1 MFVLASGAMTK
12 LSWTSVSTAVTV
24 NATVCATP
32 PSVHDIVYVAD
43 EPDVARMGSML
54 NIPSRMEGPEQKTII
69 GKPEITVSAKGIQN
83 GTSVYL
89 NDGADFGPDTKLVA
103 SKMKEFQQMMPNLMN
118 SILPVAT
125 SISEQLTTDL
135 SDIKKA
141 LSVIYRKQ
149 LELEKAINALQR
161 QGT

>member
-1 MFVLASGAMTK
+1 MSNEK
-12 LSWTSVSTAVTV
+12 STEMNET
-24 NATVCATP
+24 
-32 PSVHDIVYVAD
+32 
-43 EPDVARMGSML
+43 ERK
-54 NIPSRMEGPEQKTII
+54 E
-69 GKPEITVSAKGIQN
+69 
-83 GTSVYL
+83 
-89 NDGADFGPDTKLVA
+89 LVA

-161 QGT
+161 PGT

>member
-1 MFVLASGAMTK
+1 MSEK
-12 LSWTSVSTAVTV
+12 LENET
-24 NATVCATP
+24 
-32 PSVHDIVYVAD
+32 
-43 EPDVARMGSML
+43 ERK
-54 NIPSRMEGPEQKTII
+54 E
-69 GKPEITVSAKGIQN
+69 
-83 GTSVYL
+83 
-89 NDGADFGPDTKLVA
+89 LVA

-141 LSVIYRKQ
+141 LSAIYRKQ

-161 QGT
+161 

>member
-1 MFVLASGAMTK
+1 MSNEM
-12 LSWTSVSTAVTV
+12 S
-24 NATVCATP
+24 
-32 PSVHDIVYVAD
+32 
-43 EPDVARMGSML
+43 E
-54 NIPSRMEGPEQKTII
+54 
-69 GKPEITVSAKGIQN
+69 KPEMSEAERKE
-83 GTSVYL
+83 
-89 NDGADFGPDTKLVA
+89 LVA

-149 LELEKAINALQR
+149 LELEKAIDALQR

>member
-1 MFVLASGAMTK
+1 MSNEKSNEKSEKSEMNETERK
-12 LSWTSVSTAVTV
+12 
-24 NATVCATP
+24 
-32 PSVHDIVYVAD
+32 
-43 EPDVARMGSML
+43 E
-54 NIPSRMEGPEQKTII
+54 
-69 GKPEITVSAKGIQN
+69 
-83 GTSVYL
+83 
-89 NDGADFGPDTKLVA
+89 LVA

-149 LELEKAINALQR
+149 LELEKAVNALQR
-161 QGT
+161 

>member
-1 MFVLASGAMTK
+1 MSNEK
-12 LSWTSVSTAVTV
+12 S
-24 NATVCATP
+24 
-32 PSVHDIVYVAD
+32 D
-43 EPDVARMGSML
+43 E
-54 NIPSRMEGPEQKTII
+54 
-69 GKPEITVSAKGIQN
+69 KPVMNETERKE
-83 GTSVYL
+83 
-89 NDGADFGPDTKLVA
+89 LVA

>member
-1 MFVLASGAMTK
+1 MSNEM
-12 LSWTSVSTAVTV
+12 S
-24 NATVCATP
+24 N
-32 PSVHDIVYVAD
+32 
-43 EPDVARMGSML
+43 E
-54 NIPSRMEGPEQKTII
+54 
-69 GKPEITVSAKGIQN
+69 KPEMNETERKE
-83 GTSVYL
+83 
-89 NDGADFGPDTKLVA
+89 LVA
-103 SKMKEFQQMMPNLMN
+103 AKMKEFQQMMPNLMN

>member
-1 MFVLASGAMTK
+1 MS
-12 LSWTSVSTAVTV
+12 
-24 NATVCATP
+24 N
-32 PSVHDIVYVAD
+32 
-43 EPDVARMGSML
+43 E
-54 NIPSRMEGPEQKTII
+54 
-69 GKPEITVSAKGIQN
+69 KPEMNETERKE
-83 GTSVYL
+83 
-89 NDGADFGPDTKLVA
+89 LVA

>member
-1 MFVLASGAMTK
+1 MS
-12 LSWTSVSTAVTV
+12 
-24 NATVCATP
+24 N
-32 PSVHDIVYVAD
+32 
-43 EPDVARMGSML
+43 E
-54 NIPSRMEGPEQKTII
+54 
-69 GKPEITVSAKGIQN
+69 KPEMNEIERKE
-83 GTSVYL
+83 
-89 NDGADFGPDTKLVA
+89 LVA

>member
-1 MFVLASGAMTK
+1 MS
-12 LSWTSVSTAVTV
+12 
-24 NATVCATP
+24 N
-32 PSVHDIVYVAD
+32 
-43 EPDVARMGSML
+43 E
-54 NIPSRMEGPEQKTII
+54 
-69 GKPEITVSAKGIQN
+69 KPEMNEIERKE
-83 GTSVYL
+83 
-89 NDGADFGPDTKLVA
+89 LVA

-118 SILPVAT
+118 SILPLAT

>member
-1 MFVLASGAMTK
+1 MSEK
-12 LSWTSVSTAVTV
+12 LEMNET
-24 NATVCATP
+24 
-32 PSVHDIVYVAD
+32 
-43 EPDVARMGSML
+43 ERK
-54 NIPSRMEGPEQKTII
+54 E
-69 GKPEITVSAKGIQN
+69 
-83 GTSVYL
+83 
-89 NDGADFGPDTKLVA
+89 LVA

>member
-1 MFVLASGAMTK
+1 MSNEK
-12 LSWTSVSTAVTV
+12 S
-24 NATVCATP
+24 
-32 PSVHDIVYVAD
+32 D
-43 EPDVARMGSML
+43 E
-54 NIPSRMEGPEQKTII
+54 
-69 GKPEITVSAKGIQN
+69 KPEMNEIERKE
-83 GTSVYL
+83 
-89 NDGADFGPDTKLVA
+89 LVA

>member
-1 MFVLASGAMTK
+1 MSEEISMTNK
-12 LSWTSVSTAVTV
+12 NET
-24 NATVCATP
+24 
-32 PSVHDIVYVAD
+32 
-43 EPDVARMGSML
+43 EKK
-54 NIPSRMEGPEQKTII
+54 E
-69 GKPEITVSAKGIQN
+69 
-83 GTSVYL
+83 
-89 NDGADFGPDTKLVA
+89 LVA

-141 LSVIYRKQ
+141 LSAIYRKQ

>member
-1 MFVLASGAMTK
+1 MSNEK
-12 LSWTSVSTAVTV
+12 STEMNET
-24 NATVCATP
+24 
-32 PSVHDIVYVAD
+32 
-43 EPDVARMGSML
+43 ERK
-54 NIPSRMEGPEQKTII
+54 E
-69 GKPEITVSAKGIQN
+69 
-83 GTSVYL
+83 
-89 NDGADFGPDTKLVA
+89 LVA

-149 LELEKAINALQR
+149 LELEKAVNALQR

>member
-1 MFVLASGAMTK
+1 MSNEM
-12 LSWTSVSTAVTV
+12 S
-24 NATVCATP
+24 
-32 PSVHDIVYVAD
+32 
-43 EPDVARMGSML
+43 E
-54 NIPSRMEGPEQKTII
+54 
-69 GKPEITVSAKGIQN
+69 KPEMNETERKE
-83 GTSVYL
+83 
-89 NDGADFGPDTKLVA
+89 LVA

>member
-1 MFVLASGAMTK
+1 MSEEI
-12 LSWTSVSTAVTV
+12 STTNKNEA
-24 NATVCATP
+24 
-32 PSVHDIVYVAD
+32 
-43 EPDVARMGSML
+43 EKK
-54 NIPSRMEGPEQKTII
+54 E
-69 GKPEITVSAKGIQN
+69 
-83 GTSVYL
+83 
-89 NDGADFGPDTKLVA
+89 LVA

-141 LSVIYRKQ
+141 LSAIYRKQ

>member
-1 MFVLASGAMTK
+1 MSNEK
-12 LSWTSVSTAVTV
+12 STEMNET
-24 NATVCATP
+24 
-32 PSVHDIVYVAD
+32 
-43 EPDVARMGSML
+43 EKK
-54 NIPSRMEGPEQKTII
+54 E
-69 GKPEITVSAKGIQN
+69 
-83 GTSVYL
+83 
-89 NDGADFGPDTKLVA
+89 LVA

>member
-1 MFVLASGAMTK
+1 MSNEK
-12 LSWTSVSTAVTV
+12 S
-24 NATVCATP
+24 N
-32 PSVHDIVYVAD
+32 
-43 EPDVARMGSML
+43 E
-54 NIPSRMEGPEQKTII
+54 
-69 GKPEITVSAKGIQN
+69 KPEMNETERKE
-83 GTSVYL
+83 
-89 NDGADFGPDTKLVA
+89 LVA

>member
-1 MFVLASGAMTK
+1 MSNEM
-12 LSWTSVSTAVTV
+12 S
-24 NATVCATP
+24 
-32 PSVHDIVYVAD
+32 D
-43 EPDVARMGSML
+43 E
-54 NIPSRMEGPEQKTII
+54 
-69 GKPEITVSAKGIQN
+69 KPERNETERKE
-83 GTSVYL
+83 
-89 NDGADFGPDTKLVA
+89 LVA

-149 LELEKAINALQR
+149 LELEKAVNALQR

>member
-1 MFVLASGAMTK
+1 MSNEM
-12 LSWTSVSTAVTV
+12 S
-24 NATVCATP
+24 
-32 PSVHDIVYVAD
+32 
-43 EPDVARMGSML
+43 E
-54 NIPSRMEGPEQKTII
+54 
-69 GKPEITVSAKGIQN
+69 KPEMNEAERKE
-83 GTSVYL
+83 
-89 NDGADFGPDTKLVA
+89 LVA

-161 QGT
+161 PGT

>member
-1 MFVLASGAMTK
+1 MSNEM
-12 LSWTSVSTAVTV
+12 S
-24 NATVCATP
+24 
-32 PSVHDIVYVAD
+32 
-43 EPDVARMGSML
+43 E
-54 NIPSRMEGPEQKTII
+54 
-69 GKPEITVSAKGIQN
+69 KPEMSEAERKE
-83 GTSVYL
+83 
-89 NDGADFGPDTKLVA
+89 LVA

-149 LELEKAINALQR
+149 LELEKAVNALQR

>member
-1 MFVLASGAMTK
+1 MSNERSNEK
-12 LSWTSVSTAVTV
+12 STEMNET
-24 NATVCATP
+24 
-32 PSVHDIVYVAD
+32 
-43 EPDVARMGSML
+43 ERK
-54 NIPSRMEGPEQKTII
+54 E
-69 GKPEITVSAKGIQN
+69 
-83 GTSVYL
+83 
-89 NDGADFGPDTKLVA
+89 LVA

>member
-1 MFVLASGAMTK
+1 MSNEKSNEKSEKSEMNETERK
-12 LSWTSVSTAVTV
+12 
-24 NATVCATP
+24 
-32 PSVHDIVYVAD
+32 
-43 EPDVARMGSML
+43 E
-54 NIPSRMEGPEQKTII
+54 
-69 GKPEITVSAKGIQN
+69 
-83 GTSVYL
+83 
-89 NDGADFGPDTKLVA
+89 LVA

>member
-1 MFVLASGAMTK
+1 MSNERSEK
-12 LSWTSVSTAVTV
+12 LENET
-24 NATVCATP
+24 
-32 PSVHDIVYVAD
+32 
-43 EPDVARMGSML
+43 ERKELM
-54 NIPSRMEGPEQKTII
+54 
-69 GKPEITVSAKGIQN
+69 
-83 GTSVYL
+83 
-89 NDGADFGPDTKLVA
+89 A

-161 QGT
+161 PGT

>member
-1 MFVLASGAMTK
+1 MSNEK
-12 LSWTSVSTAVTV
+12 S
-24 NATVCATP
+24 
-32 PSVHDIVYVAD
+32 D
-43 EPDVARMGSML
+43 E
-54 NIPSRMEGPEQKTII
+54 
-69 GKPEITVSAKGIQN
+69 KPEMNETERKE
-83 GTSVYL
+83 
-89 NDGADFGPDTKLVA
+89 LVA

-141 LSVIYRKQ
+141 LSAIYRKQ

>member
-1 MFVLASGAMTK
+1 MS
-12 LSWTSVSTAVTV
+12 
-24 NATVCATP
+24 
-32 PSVHDIVYVAD
+32 D
-43 EPDVARMGSML
+43 E
-54 NIPSRMEGPEQKTII
+54 
-69 GKPEITVSAKGIQN
+69 KPEMNEIERKE
-83 GTSVYL
+83 
-89 NDGADFGPDTKLVA
+89 LVA

-141 LSVIYRKQ
+141 LSAIYRKQ

>member
-1 MFVLASGAMTK
+1 MSEK
-12 LSWTSVSTAVTV
+12 LENET
-24 NATVCATP
+24 
-32 PSVHDIVYVAD
+32 
-43 EPDVARMGSML
+43 ERK
-54 NIPSRMEGPEQKTII
+54 E
-69 GKPEITVSAKGIQN
+69 
-83 GTSVYL
+83 
-89 NDGADFGPDTKLVA
+89 LVA

>member
-1 MFVLASGAMTK
+1 MSNEK
-12 LSWTSVSTAVTV
+12 S
-24 NATVCATP
+24 
-32 PSVHDIVYVAD
+32 D
-43 EPDVARMGSML
+43 E
-54 NIPSRMEGPEQKTII
+54 
-69 GKPEITVSAKGIQN
+69 KPEMNETERKE
-83 GTSVYL
+83 
-89 NDGADFGPDTKLVA
+89 LVA
-103 SKMKEFQQMMPNLMN
+103 SKMREFQQMMPNLMN

>member
-1 MFVLASGAMTK
+1 MSNEKSEKSEMNETERK
-12 LSWTSVSTAVTV
+12 
-24 NATVCATP
+24 
-32 PSVHDIVYVAD
+32 
-43 EPDVARMGSML
+43 E
-54 NIPSRMEGPEQKTII
+54 
-69 GKPEITVSAKGIQN
+69 
-83 GTSVYL
+83 
-89 NDGADFGPDTKLVA
+89 LVA

-141 LSVIYRKQ
+141 LSVISRKQ

>member
-1 MFVLASGAMTK
+1 MSNEKSNEKSEKSEMNETERK
-12 LSWTSVSTAVTV
+12 
-24 NATVCATP
+24 
-32 PSVHDIVYVAD
+32 
-43 EPDVARMGSML
+43 E
-54 NIPSRMEGPEQKTII
+54 
-69 GKPEITVSAKGIQN
+69 
-83 GTSVYL
+83 
-89 NDGADFGPDTKLVA
+89 LVA
-103 SKMKEFQQMMPNLMN
+103 SKMKEFQQMMPNLMS